1 MMKYLFFSV
10 AFLGLGTIL
19 VSAFSTEEAPEPVSN
34 QIAWIGLEEAAQLVE
49 KNPKPI
55 LIDVYTDWCK
65 WCRVMEETT
74 YQDPKMIQYVN
85 ANFYT
90 VKLDAEQK
98 KAIQFLGKEYK
109 YVPTGRRG
117 IHEVVVALL
126 GNRPSYPSTF

>member
-109 YVPTGRRG
+109 YVPTGRSG